1 MFKTLMTM
9 ADESV
14 RQLQHSHL
22 RLLKTVAPEP
32 EQPGRAGAPST
43 PAPLK
48 RLNAYHTLA
57 SNLAARQARMVQDWW
72 TLACNPVADGS
83 LLVEMLQMQQ
93 AVFQRL
99 AAQQAETV
107 QGLAAIAVGA
117 GHVRKANTLSKLMED
132 EYDLAAQF
140 NALLVAQFT
149 AWVELAEN
157 VQVNAGYLLTRKV
170 EDAKG

>member
-14 RQLQHSHL
+14 RQMKHSHL
-22 RLLKTVAPEP
+22 RLLETVAPAP
-32 EQPGRAGAPST
+32 QPAAQPAL
-43 PAPLK
+43 APLK
-48 RLNAYHTLA
+48 HLNAYHTLA

-99 AAQQAETV
+99 AAQQAEAV
-107 QGLAAIAVGA
+107 RGLTAIAAEA
-117 GHVRKANTLSKLMED
+117 GHVRKANTLSKLMEE

-140 NALLVAQFT
+140 NALFVAQIT
-149 AWVELAEN
+149 ALVELAEN
-157 VQVNAGYLLTRKV
+157 VQVNAGYLRTRKA